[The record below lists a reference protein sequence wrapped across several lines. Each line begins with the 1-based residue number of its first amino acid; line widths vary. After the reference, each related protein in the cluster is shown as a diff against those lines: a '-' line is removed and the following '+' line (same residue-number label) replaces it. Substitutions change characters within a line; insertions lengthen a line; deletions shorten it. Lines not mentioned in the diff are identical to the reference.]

1 MAPLIVEMKDV
12 VFIKPSKSTPSS
24 ILSLSTLDHRPDLN
38 MLYHIIQVYKSQ
50 KHYAYPNDQIDPNPI
65 NVIKEAL
72 SKALFYYYP
81 LAGKIVKHDD
91 GKFRIH
97 CNSNDRGVPFIEA
110 IANCNLSSLNYLDG
124 GSSDDMEISKQL
136 AFQLPSLGDE
146 NGHQY
151 PSRFKVTK
159 FLCGGFTIGIGVS
172 HVLCDGFGLSQFLHA
187 LIELARG
194 RSEPSIKPVW
204 ERERLMGSINEMP
217 LPSPINNASAAV
229 SPHLPVTTLVHECFK
244 VDGESIR
251 RLKMRLI
258 KEFTNHNNIK
268 TMKEI
273 FTNFESL
280 TAYIWRSRAKALKLN
295 HDGKTLLGI
304 VVGARRHLDP
314 PLPEGYYGNAIVD
327 ANVVLSVKELME
339 KPLSQVVKHI
349 KEIKKVAFT
358 RNYITDSINTL
369 VTKEQDFNVE
379 GIGAYFNVTDWKHL
393 GFLEN
398 MDFGGNVLVN
408 LLPAPCNM
416 FAMVDLCIFAP
427 PSKLDSS
434 MKDGGVR
441 IFVSLPN
448 DAMPKFREEM
458 EALILLNN
466 I

>member
-1 MAPLIVEMKDV
+1 MPPLIVEMKDV

-24 ILSLSTLDHRPDLN
+24 VLSLSTLDHRPDLN

-50 KHYAYPNDQIDPNPI
+50 KHDGYPNDQIDPNPI
-65 NVIKEAL
+65 NVIKKSL

-97 CNSNDRGVPFIEA
+97 CNSNDRVPFIEA
-110 IANCNLSSLNYLDG
+110 IANCNLSSLNYLDD
-124 GSSDDMEISKQL
+124 GSSDDMEIAKQL

-151 PSRFKVTK
+151 PLRFKVTK
-159 FLCGGFTIGIGVS
+159 FLCGGFTIGIGIS
-172 HVLCDGFGLSQFLHA
+172 HILCDGFGLSQFLHA

-194 RSEPSIKPVW
+194 RNEPSIKPVW
-204 ERERLMGSINEMP
+204 ERERLMGSITEIP

-229 SPHLPVTTLVHECFK
+229 SPHLPATTLVHECFK

-258 KEFTNHNNIK
+258 KEYTSHNNIK

-280 TAYIWRSRAKALKLN
+280 TAYIWRSRARALKLN

-369 VTKEQDFNVE
+369 VTKEQDFNVD

-408 LLPAPCNM
+408 SLPAPCNM
-416 FAMVDLCIFAP
+416 FAAVDLCIFAP

-434 MKDGGVR
+434 MKDEGVR
-441 IFVSLPN
+441 VFVSLPN
-448 DAMPKFREEM
+448 AAMPKFREEM